1 VRQRALPRAALLGR
15 GEAEAD
21 AIRVHFEMRCRCA
34 HLISQQRRGIGWPR
48 ISQRQRL
55 ASHLAEATP
64 PAVAGCCAR
73 RALRDRLFFVVS
85 FLSLLSDYSSFP
97 MLPPPPPATV
107 CLPPYTRKRILT
119 RHWQAGFLTLP
130 LDDYDDDTGA
140 CSRAA

>member
-1 VRQRALPRAALLGR
+1 
-15 GEAEAD
+15 
-21 AIRVHFEMRCRCA
+21 MRSPHPSSA
-34 HLISQQRRGIGWPR
+34 GGLAG
-48 ISQRQRL
+48 L

-97 MLPPPPPATV
+97 MRPPPATV

-130 LDDYDDDTGA
+130 LDDDDTGA